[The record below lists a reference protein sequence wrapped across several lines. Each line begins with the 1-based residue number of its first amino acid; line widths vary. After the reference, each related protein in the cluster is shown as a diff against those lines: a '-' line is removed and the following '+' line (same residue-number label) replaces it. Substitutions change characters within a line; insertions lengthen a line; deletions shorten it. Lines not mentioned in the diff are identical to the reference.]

1 MSEFAHD
8 EMGRPRSS
16 GHAVDRLF
24 TDLVAQFERTALLYS
39 NAVYFDPERAR
50 QLRHDFDA
58 LAGRAEGHFRP
69 SEDPV
74 GTPAG
79 GSAGGGNRSQRIEG
93 AIIVFIQDMA
103 KPVTI
108 DEVLEH
114 LNGCSLGEPRPSLIT
129 RMSRMVTAG
138 KLVRTSRGYYELAD

>member
-1 MSEFAHD
+1 MSEFAPD
-8 EMGRPRSS
+8 EGGRFRNP
-16 GHAVDRLF
+16 GQAVDRLF

-69 SEDPV
+69 SEDPT
-74 GTPAG
+74 GTAAG
-79 GSAGGGNRSQRIEG
+79 GPGGGNRSQRIEA
-93 AIIVFIQDMA
+93 AITVFIQDMG
-103 KPVTI
+103 KPVSI

-129 RMSRMVTAG
+129 RMSRMVAAG
-138 KLVRTSRGYYELAD
+138 KLVRGGRGYYELAE

>member
-8 EMGRPRSS
+8 GGGRSRNP
-16 GHAVDRLF
+16 GQAVDRLF

-50 QLRHDFDA
+50 QLRHDFDS
-58 LAGRAEGHFRP
+58 LAARAEGHFRP
-69 SEDPV
+69 TEEMLGAAP
-74 GTPAG
+74 G
-79 GSAGGGNRSQRIEG
+79 GIGGAGNRAQRIEG
-93 AIIVFIQDMA
+93 AIADFIQDMA

-129 RMSRMVTAG
+129 RMSRMVGAG
-138 KLVRTSRGYYELAD
+138 KLVRSGRGYYELAD